1 MSHFT
6 GILKMVICDVFEVDV
21 ECHGII
27 HQNVVYIYIHT
38 FFFPFEHFSMK
49 A

>member
-27 HQNVVYIYIHT
+27 HQDVIYIYT
-38 FFFPFEHFSMK
+38 LFFFLLNIFQ
-49 A
+49 